1 MCLVIWTVFSIG
13 DCVMYDQPKKIN
25 LKSNENGKD
34 KPSRDNEPPE
44 RSAIPTDRR
53 WKA

>member
-1 MCLVIWTVFSIG
+1 MYLVIRTVFSIG
-13 DCVMYDQPKKIN
+13 DCVMYDQSKKID
-25 LKSNENGKD
+25 LKPNENGKD
-34 KPSRDNEPPE
+34 KPSRDNESPE